1 MEEGAVAGV
10 HGDDLE
16 GHAGV
21 CMNAADDGA
30 SANLSS
36 GGIQQELHGT
46 ANGYWALGANEKATE
61 GEAVQVR
68 DVAGHAGLPSDDE
81 GFRRTDPGV
90 FALIWRE
97 HIQGQLGLTIEHCI
111 I

>member
-1 MEEGAVAGV
+1 
-10 HGDDLE
+10 
-16 GHAGV
+16 
-21 CMNAADDGA
+21 
-30 SANLSS
+30 
-36 GGIQQELHGT
+36 
-46 ANGYWALGANEKATE
+46 
-61 GEAVQVR
+61 
-68 DVAGHAGLPSDDE
+68 LPSDDE